1 MKNHVS
7 LNQENDPTLIGRM
20 KKCNAREMKS
30 FYRHYQSK
38 YIQALQSAADKA
50 GHAWLTKAYQ
60 TANVLF
66 EVLKAVNQTQAVEID
81 HEIQAAVVA
90 LRNTRD
96 LPWYREYKKKHEDD
110 ILDRLQSM
118 FGFQKDNVANQRE
131 QLILLLANVHSWQIL
146 KPDQRPKLD
155 ECALNEVMKMLF
167 KNYKKWCKYLDR
179 KM

>member
-1 MKNHVS
+1 MRY
-7 LNQENDPTLIGRM
+7 L
-20 KKCNAREMKS
+20 
-30 FYRHYQSK
+30 
-38 YIQALQSAADKA
+38 
-50 GHAWLTKAYQ
+50 
-60 TANVLF
+60 
-66 EVLKAVNQTQAVEID
+66 
-81 HEIQAAVVA
+81 EIQAAVVA

-96 LPWYREYKKKHEDD
+96 LPWYREYKKKHEED

-167 KNYKKWCKYLDR
+167 KNYNKWCKYLDR